1 MLTEESSG
9 SPASTCLNEIQ
20 ALFEVVEARKI
31 SDDLLVTAIPRR
43 PLTPKEVEDFARKL
57 ASQGCYAVAHR
68 EGALYR
74 IYVKRN
80 VSSPSRA
87 GLALALGAIVVASLY
102 LSGLALA
109 SSASELGLN
118 VSKLA
123 WSPWSYVIGLLV
135 PLLIHEA
142 GHYVAMRLYGV
153 PSSVPIPLPGP
164 PLQLGFLGTFGSVIL
179 MRWPPPTSDS
189 LAVIGIAGPLA
200 GFIAAV
206 PVAIL
211 GIQDSP
217 VLPSSELPPGTT
229 PISITPLVMVLL
241 TYIKNVPEGYYIL
254 LSPLAFASYVMFFV
268 TFLNL
273 IPIGQLD
280 GGHVV
285 RALLG
290 EGGHQAASKLFIGVL
305 LVASL
310 VVPTF
315 LLFALIAIGLY
326 MLTGGRHPGPTLLD
340 GKHGRRGVIAGI
352 TYGVLLVLTFP
363 IPLG

>member
-1 MLTEESSG
+1 MTEESLG
-9 SPASTCLNEIQ
+9 NPISPCLDKINV
-20 ALFEVVEARKI
+20 LFEVLEARRVG
-31 SDDLLVTAIPRR
+31 DDLIVTAIPRK
-43 PLTPKEVEDFARKL
+43 PLASGEVEDFAREL
-57 ASQGCYAVAHR
+57 ASLKCYAVAHH
-68 EGALYR
+68 EGAMYR
-74 IYVKRN
+74 MYIKRN
-80 VSSPSRA
+80 VPSPSRA
-87 GLALALGAIVVASLY
+87 GLALVLGAIVVVSLY
-102 LSGLALA
+102 FSGLALA

-123 WSPWSYVIGLLV
+123 WSPWSYVLGLLV

-142 GHYVAMRLYGV
+142 GHYIAMRIYGV

-179 MRWPPPTSDS
+179 MRWPPPTCDS
-189 LAVIGIAGPLA
+189 LSVIGIAGPLA
-200 GFIAAV
+200 GFVAAV
-206 PVAIL
+206 PIAVL
-211 GIQDSP
+211 GIQGSP

-229 PISITPLVMVLL
+229 PVSITPLIMVLL
-241 TYIKNVPEGYYIL
+241 TYVKNVPEGYYIL

-290 EGGHQAASKLFIGVL
+290 NEGHQAASKLFIGVL

-326 MLTGGRHPGPTLLD
+326 MLSGGRHPGPTLLD
-340 GKHGRRGVIAGI
+340 GKHGKRSVLAGI
-352 TYGVLLVLTFP
+352 IYGILLVLTFP